1 MENAINTPEG
11 REWLLGLLRDS
22 EVTVKFTKKDGSE
35 RKMLCTLAENKIPS
49 ENSPK
54 SSGKTKSDE
63 ALAVF
68 DLEKQSWRSF
78 RFDSVKEINFN
89 MIGNKK

>member
-35 RKMLCTLAENKIPS
+35 RKMLCTLAEKKIPS
-49 ENSPK
+49 EKSPTN
-54 SSGKTKSDE
+54 SGKTKSDE

-78 RFDSVKEINFN
+78 RFDSVKEINFS
-89 MIGNKK
+89 MIGK

>member
-35 RKMLCTLAENKIPS
+35 RKMLCTLAENKIPG
-49 ENSPK
+49 EKSPK
-54 SSGKTKSDE
+54 NSGKTKSDE

-78 RFDSVKEINFN
+78 RFDSVKEINFS
-89 MIGNKK
+89 MIGK

>member
-35 RKMLCTLAENKIPS
+35 RKMLCTLAENKIPN
-49 ENSPK
+49 EKSPK
-54 SSGKTKSDE
+54 NSGKTKSDE

-78 RFDSVKEINFN
+78 RFDSVKEINFI
-89 MIGNKK
+89 MMGK

>member
-49 ENSPK
+49 ENLPK
-54 SSGKTKSDE
+54 NSGKTKSDE

-89 MIGNKK
+89 MIGK

>member
-49 ENSPK
+49 EKLPK
-54 SSGKTKSDE
+54 NSGKTKSDE

-89 MIGNKK
+89 MMGK

>member
-49 ENSPK
+49 EKLPK
-54 SSGKTKSDE
+54 NSGKTKSDE

-78 RFDSVKEINFN
+78 RFDSVKEINFS
-89 MIGNKK
+89 MIGK

>member
-49 ENSPK
+49 EKSPTN
-54 SSGKTKSDE
+54 SGKTKSDE

-78 RFDSVKEINFN
+78 RFDSVKEINFS
-89 MIGNKK
+89 MIGK

>member
-49 ENSPK
+49 EKLPK
-54 SSGKTKSDE
+54 NSGKTKSDE

-89 MIGNKK
+89 MIGK

>member
-49 ENSPK
+49 EKSPK
-54 SSGKTKSDE
+54 NLGKTKSDE

-78 RFDSVKEINFN
+78 RFDSVKEINFIL
-89 MIGNKK
+89 IGE

>member
-22 EVTVKFTKKDGSE
+22 EVTVKFIKKDGSE

-49 ENSPK
+49 EKLPK
-54 SSGKTKSDE
+54 NSGKTKSDE

-89 MIGNKK
+89 MMGK

>member
-35 RKMLCTLAENKIPS
+35 RKMLCTLAENKI
-49 ENSPK
+49 
-54 SSGKTKSDE
+54 
-63 ALAVF
+63 
-68 DLEKQSWRSF
+68 
-78 RFDSVKEINFN
+78 
-89 MIGNKK
+89 

>member
-11 REWLLGLLRDS
+11 REWLLGLLRER

-49 ENSPK
+49 EKSPK
-54 SSGKTKSDE
+54 NSGKTKSDE

-89 MIGNKK
+89 MIGK

>member
-35 RKMLCTLAENKIPS
+35 PDVTCTLEENKIPS
-49 ENSPK
+49 EK
-54 SSGKTKSDE
+54 
-63 ALAVF
+63 
-68 DLEKQSWRSF
+68 
-78 RFDSVKEINFN
+78 
-89 MIGNKK
+89 